1 MPWSMPRGGPSPSS
15 SRPAR
20 PMTAEARSICWTVWA
35 RETSCSLTAPTTPTL
50 CVRRS
55 RNAAPG
61 RASNRCPDASTLR
74 LSVPF
79 FIATETSSS
88 ASSTNSSTSAPS
100 PRDTKNTPTTTWHS
114 SSSLPSDYG
123 CDLMSLC
130 LRAAKSLR
138 DERVE
143 RPQGEACR
151 SFRTPRL
158 VALVPAVEVQVQPGH
173 PGLHEALEEQRRR
186 DRPGKAVAGNVVEV
200 GNLGLEPAVIGL
212 VQRQAPQGVALPFAV
227 AQDGCRKLLV
237 IGKEGGKIRSEGDTG
252 GPGEGGHVD
261 QQVRLLA

>member
-61 RASNRCPDASTLR
+61 RASNQCPDASTLR

-79 FIATETSSS
+79 FIVTETSSS

-100 PRDTKNTPTTTWHS
+100 PRDTKNTPTTTSHS
-114 SSSLPSDYG
+114 SSSLPSEYG

-130 LRAAKSLR
+130 LRDVACEATREWPWKSGTIARPSLR
-138 DERVE
+138 GRRLRDADRLLL
-143 RPQGEACR
+143 RAGQLLCLGHRQPDRKQEAAA
-151 SFRTPRL
+151 SAQEL
-158 VALVPAVEVQVQPGH
+158 AQQ
-173 PGLHEALEEQRRR
+173 
-186 DRPGKAVAGNVVEV
+186 
-200 GNLGLEPAVIGL
+200 
-212 VQRQAPQGVALPFAV
+212 QRQNDRRLEVRGKGQVVA
-227 AQDGCRKLLV
+227 
-237 IGKEGGKIRSEGDTG
+237 E
-252 GPGEGGHVD
+252 GEGGADGEGDRQHLVARTHPPD
-261 QQVRLLA
+261 QA